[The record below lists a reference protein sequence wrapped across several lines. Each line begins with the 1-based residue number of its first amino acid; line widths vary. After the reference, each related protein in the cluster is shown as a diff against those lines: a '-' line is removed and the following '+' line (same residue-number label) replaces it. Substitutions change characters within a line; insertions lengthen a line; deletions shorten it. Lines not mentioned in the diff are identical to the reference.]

1 MSFVIQK
8 HRLRPLNATCLP
20 TGGYVAVRKITTKR
34 IKDYFGQDALAAHL
48 GIELLDVS
56 PGKAVARMQLRDHH
70 LNSLGTVHG
79 GAIFALAD
87 FAFAAASNSHG
98 TVAVALNA
106 TISFVKAAST
116 GVLTAEAA
124 EISVSRK
131 IGTYT
136 VNVTDESGQIV
147 AVFQGMAY
155 RKGKPIAADD

>member
-1 MSFVIQK
+1 
-8 HRLRPLNATCLP
+8 
-20 TGGYVAVRKITTKR
+20 
-34 IKDYFGQDALAAHL
+34 
-48 GIELLDVS
+48 
-56 PGKAVARMQLRDHH
+56 MQLRDHH